1 LAVAFHSYLEI
12 GLIFATIAVMA
23 KLKVLFIGGTGIIST
38 ACVRLAIQRGMEV
51 HVLNRGKT
59 QAKLP
64 SGVRTIH
71 ADIQDENQAKAAMEN
86 RTFDVVA
93 NFVNFVPADI
103 DRDFRLFQG
112 KVGQYF
118 FISSASAYQ
127 TPPVNYLVTESTPL
141 ANAHWE
147 YSRNKISCEKRLAEY
162 GRKGFP
168 AVVVRPSLTY
178 GDTLIPLSITSW
190 TQSWSAIDRM
200 LKGKPIIIHGD
211 GTNIWTST
219 HNTDFAKGFVGL
231 FGNARTIGE
240 SFHITSDEVLT
251 WNQCYQIVA
260 DIVGARPKFVHVS
273 SDLLTKF
280 NPELEGWLA
289 GGFSNSVVFDNSKIK
304 SWVPDFVATTGF
316 KDGIG
321 QTIRHFQANPRL
333 QVVDAKYDQ
342 WCDRV
347 IAAMEAVRPI

>member
-1 LAVAFHSYLEI
+1 
-12 GLIFATIAVMA
+12 M
-23 KLKVLFIGGTGIIST
+23 KVLFVGGTGIIST
-38 ACVRLAIQRGMEV
+38 ACVRLAAQRGMEV

-59 QAKLP
+59 QAELP
-64 SGVRTIH
+64 PDVKAIH
-71 ADIQDENQAKAAMEN
+71 ADIQDENQAGAALEN

-93 NFVNFVPADI
+93 NFVNFVPKDI
-103 DRDFRLFQG
+103 ERDFRLFRD

-141 ANAHWE
+141 ANPHWE
-147 YSRNKISCEKRLAEY
+147 YSRNKILCEERLAEY
-162 GRKGFP
+162 GEKGFP

-178 GDTLIPLSITSW
+178 GDTLIPLSVTSW
-190 TQSWSAIDRM
+190 TQSWSTVDRM

-219 HNTDFAKGFVGL
+219 HNSDFAKGFLGL
-231 FGNARTIGE
+231 FGNARAIGNA
-240 SFHITSDEVLT
+240 FHITSDEVLT

-260 DIVGARPKFVHVS
+260 DAVGARPKFVHVS
-273 SDLLTKF
+273 SEMLTAF

-289 GGFSNSVVFDNSKIK
+289 GGFSNSVVFDNTRIK
-304 SWVPDFVATTGF
+304 SWVPDFLATTGF
-316 KDGIG
+316 KEGIG
-321 QTIRHFQANPRL
+321 QTIRHFQSNPRL
-333 QVVDAKYDQ
+333 QVVDSKFDQ

-347 IAAMEAVRPI
+347 IAAMEAVRPH

>member
-1 LAVAFHSYLEI
+1 
-12 GLIFATIAVMA
+12 M
-23 KLKVLFIGGTGIIST
+23 KVLFVGGTGIIST
-38 ACVRLAIQRGMEV
+38 ACVWLAAKHGMEV
-51 HVLNRGKT
+51 YVLNRGKT
-59 QAKLP
+59 LAKLP
-64 SGVRTIH
+64 DGVRTIH
-71 ADIQDENQAKAAMEN
+71 ADIQDENQASAALAN
-86 RTFDVVA
+86 QTFDIVA
-93 NFVNFVPADI
+93 NFVNFVPDDI
-103 DRDFRLFQG
+103 DRDVRLFRG
-112 KVGQYF
+112 KVGQYL

-127 TPPVNYLVTESTPL
+127 TPPVNYLITESTPL
-141 ANAHWE
+141 ANPHWE
-147 YSRNKISCEKRLAEY
+147 YSRNKILCEQRLAEY
-162 GRKGFP
+162 RQSGFP
-168 AVVVRPSLTY
+168 AVVIRPSLTY

-190 TQSWSAIDRM
+190 TQSWSAVDRM
-200 LKGKPIIIHGD
+200 IRGKPIIIHGD

-231 FGNARTIGE
+231 FGNVRTIGE

-260 DIVGARPKFVHVS
+260 DIIGAKPKFVHIS
-273 SDLLTKF
+273 SEMLTAF

-289 GGFSNSVVFDNSKIK
+289 GGFSNSIVFDNSKIK

-316 KDGIG
+316 KEGIG
-321 QTIRHFQANPRL
+321 QTIKHFQSNPRL